1 MDQSD
6 LFHLDAM
13 PTAGFIFSFHSSGST
28 FQSNAPLDSVQPAS
42 TVPLRPRLSSVLH
55 FASPVRCLQWHPSLP
70 QLVLVCAT
78 SAVYSWFP
86 LRPGLAPSSV
96 NASQPTDYCEGI
108 GVPAGVF
115 FSPDKFGKF
124 ESTVVLLMV
133 DAVYY
138 L

>member
-1 MDQSD
+1 MDLSV

-13 PTAGFIFSFHSSGST
+13 PTAVFIFSFRSSGST
-28 FQSNAPLDSVQPAS
+28 SHNNAPLDSVQPAS

-86 LRPGLAPSSV
+86 LRPGLASSLV
-96 NASQPTDYCEGI
+96 DASQSTDYGDGI

-115 FSPDKFGKF
+115 LSPDKFG
-124 ESTVVLLMV
+124 
-133 DAVYY
+133 
-138 L
+138 